1 MLMLRTCILAS
12 IAVALAA
19 HVSAAEEVESP
30 IYKSW
35 AKVKV
40 GTSVTYREIITS
52 NKGFRSET
60 TRRATLA
67 KLTPEKAVIDEEQ
80 FEIVDGKAKVIT
92 SITLDYRK
100 GLILLPGM
108 TKEKVEN
115 PALGKKAGQETVSVL
130 GKEYKAIWYET
141 EAPTDHGPAVGRTWV
156 SGEVPG
162 KILKSTMKVESAD
175 KTVTTEL
182 IEIKVP

>member
-1 MLMLRTCILAS
+1 MLRTFMLAS
-12 IAVALAA
+12 VAVALASHA
-19 HVSAAEEVESP
+19 TSAEEVESP
-30 IYKSW
+30 IYRSW
-35 AKVKV
+35 AKAKV
-40 GTSVTYREIITS
+40 GTSVTYREIVIT
-52 NKGFRSET
+52 KGVRAES

-67 KLTPEKAVIDEEQ
+67 KLTPEKAVIDEET
-80 FEIVDGKAKVIT
+80 FETVNGKPKVIT

-108 TKEKVEN
+108 TKEQVEN
-115 PALGKKAGQETVSVL
+115 PGKGKKAGLETVKVL
-130 GKEYKAIWYET
+130 GKDYKASWYET

-156 SGEVPG
+156 SDEVPG
-162 KILKSTMKVESAD
+162 KILKSSMKVESAD

>member
-1 MLMLRTCILAS
+1 MLRTCLLAS
-12 IAVALAA
+12 LAVALTALP
-19 HVSAAEEVESP
+19 SPAEEIESP
-30 IYKSW
+30 IYRSW
-35 AKVKV
+35 AKAKV
-40 GTSVTYREIITS
+40 GTSVTYREVVTT
-52 NKGFRSET
+52 KGVRAET

-67 KLTPEKAVIDEEQ
+67 KLTAEKAVIDEEQ
-80 FEIVDGKAKVIT
+80 FETVNGKPKVVT

-115 PALGKKAGQETVSVL
+115 PGLGKKAGLETVKVL
-130 GKEYKAIWYET
+130 GKDYKAAWYES
-141 EAPTDHGPAVGRTWV
+141 EAPTDHGPAIGRTWV
-156 SGEVPG
+156 SDDVPG